1 MHDDELNKAK
11 EKMKQVA
18 VECIA
23 LLQERRPIEAAT
35 CYLGLVE
42 QVMYD
47 FGVPPAQIQ
56 YAAMS
61 PKIDKDGSYKE
72 INVVPSVDLSA
83 IVNDVSSGQQE
94 AALSFARKSFDRVDK
109 CVSLWAMLPDAGDD
123 LDEETKLQI
132 GDAFKLAIGAVSLVR
147 QFGYH
152 FNPRTRG
159 PKPCELADLDQLLI
173 ECDKTGAAA
182 AMCDNPALRS
192 LMDFVMCDDAY
203 DEEEEE

>member
-83 IVNDVSSGQQE
+83 IVNDVSSGQQ
-94 AALSFARKSFDRVDK
+94 
-109 CVSLWAMLPDAGDD
+109 
-123 LDEETKLQI
+123 
-132 GDAFKLAIGAVSLVR
+132 
-147 QFGYH
+147 
-152 FNPRTRG
+152 
-159 PKPCELADLDQLLI
+159 
-173 ECDKTGAAA
+173 
-182 AMCDNPALRS
+182 
-192 LMDFVMCDDAY
+192 
-203 DEEEEE
+203 